1 MNQHQPTTMTPI
13 TTIETITPEVAK
25 IYLESNSQNQ
35 RSVRKAW
42 VASLV
47 KMIQAGEFQLTHQGI
62 AFDSNGTLIDGQ
74 HRLLAIVAAQKPV
87 QIMVTRSVNPA
98 VWGATDQG
106 VIRTSTEVTGLDK
119 KLAEVSRF
127 IAKFA
132 FSETRPSAN
141 TLIRIS
147 NSKIGI
153 KCNEIRQ
160 FCPSNVRYYT
170 AAPMIAIAAIRDCMS
185 ESNFAKVQYR
195 ALAMQDFDAMTP
207 CAKAHFRRINTAN
220 ARAFSQVD
228 AYCRAWKV
236 FDPEKSN
243 LSKIQVSEE
252 DYKSVPAEIRFQM
265 ESMIEL

>member
-1 MNQHQPTTMTPI
+1 MTTPI
-13 TTIETITPEVAK
+13 STVETITPEVARL
-25 IYLESNSQNQ
+25 YLQSNSRCQ

-62 AFDSNGTLIDGQ
+62 AFDSDGTLIDGQ
-74 HRLLAIVAAQKPV
+74 HRLLAIIAAEKPV
-87 QIMVTRSVNPA
+87 QIMVTRSVNPT
-98 VWGATDQG
+98 VWSATDQG
-106 VIRTSTEVTGLDK
+106 VIRTSAEVTGLDK
-119 KLAEVSRF
+119 KIAEVSRF

-132 FSETRPSAN
+132 FGEKRPSAN
-141 TLIRIS
+141 MLTRIA

-153 KCNEIRQ
+153 RCEEIRQ

-195 ALAMQDFDAMTP
+195 ALAMQDFDVMTP
-207 CAKAHFRRINTAN
+207 CAKALFRRINTAN
-220 ARAFSQVD
+220 AKAFSQVD

-236 FDPEKSN
+236 FDPEKSS

-252 DYKSVPAEIRFQM
+252 DHKSVVAEIRFQI